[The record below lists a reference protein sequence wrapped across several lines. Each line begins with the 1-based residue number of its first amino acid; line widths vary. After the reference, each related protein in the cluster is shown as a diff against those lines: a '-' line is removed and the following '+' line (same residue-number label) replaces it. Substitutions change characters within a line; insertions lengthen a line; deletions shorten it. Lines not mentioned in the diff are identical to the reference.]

1 MINPDD
7 TTGAIRFTEYVLPRG
22 EKRDMHV
29 KRPFAITQKAK
40 HILGLGYKF
49 EAEILTTGQV
59 SLTIAG
65 KNTDVGIEICN
76 NGPEVLDAVDRLIME
91 FNEERAKKMD
101 EASACSEEIN
111 MTDNPDLARNVK
123 LHNAWIEATVR
134 RVVGEMLSQGYVQI
148 GEVSAIEAEKRAREN
163 FEMALGVPPGS
174 FKTDGGH

>member
-65 KNTDVGIEICN
+65 KNTDVGIVICR

-91 FNEERAKKMD
+91 FDETKARKMENAMTGEEHDDGNETAANIR
-101 EASACSEEIN
+101 
-111 MTDNPDLARNVK
+111 
-123 LHNAWIEATVR
+123 LHNAWLETIIR
-134 RVVGEMLSQGYVQI
+134 RVVGEMLGQGYVKLD
-148 GEVSAIEAEKRAREN
+148 EVNAVDAEKRAREN
-163 FEMALGVPPGS
+163 FEMALGFPPGALKS
-174 FKTDGGH
+174 NGGH